1 MRGSDNTRLAY
12 LWQQL
17 AGVSQPLAL
26 HHGRFSLLGP
36 SLYHFLVSSAR
47 TASSIYTTSFVL
59 GLFDFLILCDP
70 KPSFYVPKRGRD
82 LLKVVVG

>member
-1 MRGSDNTRLAY
+1 MEGSDNARLAY

-17 AGVSQPLAL
+17 AGVSQPSAL
-26 HHGRFSLLGP
+26 RHGRFSLLDP

-47 TASSIYTTSFVL
+47 TASSIYMTSFVL
-59 GLFDFLILCDP
+59 GLFNFLILCDP
-70 KPSFYVPKRGRD
+70 IPSFYVPKRGRD

>member
-1 MRGSDNTRLAY
+1 MRSSDNARLAY
-12 LWQQL
+12 LWQQS

-26 HHGRFSLLGP
+26 NHGRFPLLCP

-47 TASSIYTTSFVL
+47 TASSIYMICFVL

-70 KPSFYVPKRGRD
+70 ILSFYVPKRGRD
-82 LLKVVVG
+82 LLKVILG